1 MHRPLRAQSLL
12 ALAALASALRAQG
25 IPVGFEET
33 FALAPDRA
41 KAVALLVPGTDE
53 HFYYHCRER
62 LAARDFT
69 TVRALLPAW
78 EQRHGRNARVV
89 EIEAREALLSFDRDP
104 ERSFR
109 FVTERLGL
117 QWSHQPK
124 IPGAQSPL
132 PTRLDPAKV
141 DAVALRTHALRTHE
155 NSLDL
160 FTDAAL
166 PGLAAVAL
174 TDGQLVAL
182 LTRLRRPD
190 LDGLSALVVR
200 ELGRPDSG
208 GFGAFEVHRQ
218 LRLEQLEEC
227 ARLRPALL
235 QQPTFVEAWLTRACG
250 DAADGDWRSNPAA
263 RAAQLQRLYEFAR
276 RLPPSFHSLQAHVL
290 FHWLQH
296 DLAQG
301 ALDRNR
307 LLAYLQLPRVTNLTP
322 AGWLD
327 RFPRPDEHVDL
338 QRAFPTALPV
348 IGDDEPLLRACF
360 EQVFTTEDDIAPYAQ
375 FLAADWLRIALAE
388 TRLLRGDPAAER
400 WHALLADPAR
410 SEELRQRLELTFPAT
425 RREQYAADEPVTVD
439 LDVKNV
445 HTLLVNV
452 FAIDAH
458 RFHQERQQLVTDAI
472 ELDGVVPTH
481 QQTFTYDEPPL
492 HRVRRSF
499 PLPML
504 ASAGTWVVEFVGV
517 GAGNR
522 GTSSRALIQKGTLRA
537 AERLVAAG
545 HEFTVFDEV
554 GRLVPDASL
563 WFGGRDYAA
572 NKNGA
577 ILLPFSTEPGRKVVA
592 LQAGPRAALV
602 RFHHQQE
609 SHTLACGVFVAREAL
624 VAGQTARLLLSP
636 SLRIAGHAVSLQL
649 LREPVLT
656 LTLTD
661 VDGTQAQREVRSLEL
676 VDGREFV
683 HELQVPERLRL
694 LQATL
699 RGTVRD
705 LAGNDVVLTA
715 ATVQFPVNGIED
727 TTATSSPLLMR
738 NAAGFAL
745 ELRGKNGEPRPGRSL
760 QLVLQHQQMRD
771 PVTLML
777 QTDAA
782 GRIELGPLADVVSL
796 RVAGNGWDGTFH
808 LLQRECSL
816 PEALHGR
823 VGETLRLADPQPAAP
838 MSRTQWSLLG
848 HAHDEM
854 GRLHKVDGMLEL
866 RDLPA
871 GDYVLTHHASGQS
884 VPVRITAGGRHTH
897 WLVGARRA
905 LQAYATAPLQLRS
918 LAIEGQ
924 HLVVRLAN
932 PTQDTRVHVVASQHG
947 DAFDAFD
954 LLQPAAE
961 APRLQLLRRVA
972 NAYQSGRQLGD
983 ELRYVRERRQATKFA
998 GNMLTRPSLLLH
1010 PWQIDESTNAPVG
1023 EASPGSKES
1032 AFDSNQW
1039 NSAVGLGGGGA
1050 GTRGRS
1056 AGSRRGRGDNLPDL
1070 EAFANLDWLA
1080 SGARVLAN
1088 LKPDADGVLRVP
1100 LADLGEGAQLQVLAL
1115 DGEQAVR
1122 DLLVRDT
1129 APAQPR
1135 PRQLLKSLDATQ
1147 HFVEQK
1153 RIEFVATGGTATI
1166 DDPRQAHV
1174 DVHDSIASVFG
1185 LLASVSRDADLP
1197 RFAFLLKWPTLK
1209 DAEKQKHF
1217 DEHACHELR
1226 FFLFHKDRAFFDAV
1240 IKPLLANKLEKTFL
1254 DHWLLGFDLRGYL
1267 EPWAFA
1273 HLNLIE
1279 RILLQ
1284 KRLGGDEAAAIA
1296 RSVREA
1302 NELRPTSPEQLG
1314 RLLDQVIYAGI
1325 GGAKPGAAVIDLM
1338 GFGQG
1343 TGDVRQEVFPTEEAR
1358 KLREQAQARV
1368 EQGQAPG
1375 LLLELGENAKP
1386 ESRDELG
1393 AEAKEKAPQADADK
1407 KRQRAAV
1414 DDLVATESLA
1424 KELHDRESAPQL
1436 YRTVQKTKLLVEHDW
1451 WHRRREQ
1458 ATADIVAPNRFWLD
1472 YATAP
1477 AGQPFASAALVEAS
1491 TSTLEML
1498 MALAVLDLPF
1508 TPGKH
1513 EVTAN
1518 GNQRTLRAASPLL
1531 LVRKEVAKAEPAAAD
1546 QAPLLLGQNCFRLDD
1561 RYRFV
1566 DGERRD
1572 AFVSDEFLVDV
1583 AYGCQ
1588 VVVTNPTSQKRTA
1601 EVLLQIP
1608 AGALPVQKGFWTK
1621 GVPVTLEPYATATV
1635 EYAFYFPAAGDFAH
1649 YPAHA
1654 AERGKL
1660 AANAQPRTLHVVPVP
1675 TKVDTTSWEHISQQG
1690 TTAEVLAFLDG
1701 QNIQRLDIT
1710 KLAWRMRDREV
1721 FTTVLAKLRSRHVYD
1736 STLWSYSLL
1745 HRDVPAA
1752 REYLQHADG
1761 LVSQCGMALQS
1772 PLLTIDPRTRGMFQQ
1787 LELDPLVH
1795 PRAHQLGGQRVLG
1808 NADLARQYA
1817 SLMTLLGYHDQLD
1830 SEDWLVATYYL
1841 LLQDRIEEGIAAFG
1855 KVDVAKVASKLQYDY
1870 LAAYLCFFTGDLQK
1884 ARQLAERHQS
1894 HPVPHW
1900 QQRFKQVLSQ
1910 LDEAAGVA
1918 PPVGTGPADLAA
1930 TAPALD
1936 LALVGRT
1943 VTITAQNLPEC
1954 EVRYYEL
1961 DVEFAF
1967 SAQPFAAADGT
1978 GAAFVR
1984 PNLVELKQLQK
1995 GAPLAFELPAQFAQ
2009 KNVLVE
2015 VRAGGL
2021 VRSKQ
2026 SVPSALDVK
2035 LLESAGQLAVTAQG
2049 STTPLSKVYV
2059 KVFAKLPDG
2068 TVRFH
2073 KDGYT
2078 DLRGRFDYAS
2088 LSDDPNLTATR
2099 YAVLV
2104 LDEQRGAVI
2113 RETAPP
2119 AR

>member
-1 MHRPLRAQSLL
+1 MLRLASRNAIPTLL
-12 ALAALASALRAQG
+12 AIAATAAALRAQG
-25 IPVGFEET
+25 TPIGFEET
-33 FALAPDRA
+33 FALSPDRA
-41 KAVALLVPGTDE
+41 KAVAMLIPGTDDWY
-53 HFYYHCRER
+53 YYHCRER

-69 TVRALLPAW
+69 TVKQVLPTWIA
-78 EQRHGRNARVV
+78 RYGRNARVL
-89 EIEAREALLSFDRDP
+89 EIENRSALLGFANDPDGTFGFLRD
-104 ERSFR
+104 
-109 FVTERLGL
+109 RLGMHYG
-117 QWSHQPK
+117 HQPV
-124 IPGAQSPL
+124 IPGAKSTL
-132 PTRLDPAKV
+132 PTQLDPNQLSASELSARAFQNHPNSV
-141 DAVALRTHALRTHE
+141 DGFTDHAL
-155 NSLDL
+155 
-160 FTDAAL
+160 A
-166 PGLAAVAL
+166 GLAASNLDAP
-174 TDGQLVAL
+174 QLRSL
-182 LTRLRRPD
+182 LTRLQRPD
-190 LDGLSALVVR
+190 IDNLPALIVR
-200 ELGRPDSG
+200 DLGARDSG
-208 GFGAFEVHRQ
+208 GFGS
-218 LRLEQLEEC
+218 LRIHGELRIAQLEQCL
-227 ARLRPALL
+227 ALRPALL
-235 QQPTFVEAWLTRACG
+235 QEPRFVNVWLARLQPSAEVSWQQE
-250 DAADGDWRSNPAA
+250 PAA
-263 RAAQLQRLYEFAR
+263 RAEQLARLWQFVQRLA
-276 RLPPSFHSLQAHVL
+276 PSFNSLKAHVL

-296 DLAQG
+296 DLSQG
-301 ALDRNR
+301 APDRER
-307 LLAYLQLPRVTNLTP
+307 FLQFLRLPRRHGHP
-322 AGWLD
+322 AKAMLERTRRG
-327 RFPRPDEHVDL
+327 DEFIDPS
-338 QRAFPTALPV
+338 AAPPTELPA
-348 IGDDEPLLRACF
+348 IGDDTPLLRACLEHF
-360 EQVFTTEDDIAPYAQ
+360 FAREDAYEAYAE
-375 FLAADWLRIALAE
+375 FLDADWLKGVFAE
-388 TRLLRGDPAAER
+388 TKILLGQGDLQR
-400 WHALLADPAR
+400 WTAMLADPAR
-410 SEELRQRLELTFPAT
+410 TSEIEKRVELRFPANLRT
-425 RREQYAADEPVTVD
+425 HHGGDDAVQLAVET
-439 LDVKNV
+439 KNV
-445 HTLLVNV
+445 PKLLVKV
-452 FAIDAH
+452 FAIDAFRYH
-458 RFHQERQQLVTDAI
+458 VEKRKEVDATI
-472 ELDGVVPTH
+472 DLDGVVANFER
-481 QQTFTYDEPPL
+481 TFEYSEPPTR
-492 HRVRRSF
+492 RVLRTF
-499 PLPML
+499 DLPML
-504 ASAGTWVVEFVGV
+504 QEPGTWVVEFVGN
-517 GAGNR
+517 GI
-522 GTSSRALIQKGTLRA
+522 SSRAVIHKGSLRIG
-537 AERLVAAG
+537 ERTTAAG
-545 HEFTVFDEV
+545 HSLRVYDEQGNHQGNATV
-554 GRLVPDASL
+554 
-563 WFGGRDYAA
+563 WFGGREYDTDER
-572 NKNGA
+572 GD
-577 ILLPFSTEPGRKVVA
+577 ILLPFSTEPGNKQIVLRSGNRSSMTAFAHRAETFTLSSRVHVEREA
-592 LQAGPRAALV
+592 LIAGNKARALV
-602 RFHHQQE
+602 RPQLRLDGHPIGLALLQDRVLAVTATDLDGISTTQE
-609 SHTLACGVFVAREAL
+609 IRD
-624 VAGQTARLLLSP
+624 
-636 SLRIAGHAVSLQL
+636 LQL
-649 LREPVLT
+649 
-656 LTLTD
+656 TD
-661 VDGTQAQREVRSLEL
+661 EREL
-676 VDGREFV
+676 VHEF
-683 HELQVPERLRL
+683 QVPERLAS
-694 LQATL
+694 LQFTL
-699 RGTVRD
+699 RGKVKDLRD
-705 LAGNDVVLTA
+705 EDVMLESASRPFQCNGIDATA
-715 ATVQFPVNGIED
+715 ATGSSVLLRTESGYAIEW
-727 TTATSSPLLMR
+727 
-738 NAAGFAL
+738 
-745 ELRGKNGEPRPGRSL
+745 RGKNGEPLAGRTCT
-760 QLVLQHQQMRD
+760 VKVWHRD
-771 PVTLML
+771 YRGEVAVAL
-777 QTDAA
+777 QTDAS
-782 GRIELGPLADVVSL
+782 GRIQLGELTGITELHID
-796 RVAGNGWDGTFH
+796 AGNGTSGDYV
-808 LLQRECSL
+808 LDPANQLL
-816 PEALHGR
+816 PETLHGLA
-823 VGETLRLADPQPAAP
+823 GDTLQLPYTGAATTV
-838 MSRTQWSLLG
+838 SRAAFSLLSRER
-848 HAHDEM
+848 DEFEHLALVE
-854 GRLHKVDGMLEL
+854 GFLEL
-866 RDLPA
+866 RDLAP
-871 GDYVLTHHASGQS
+871 GDYTLTLHEPQHHIQ
-884 VPVRITAGGRHTH
+884 VRITRGNRDGGWLLGQDRTLEQTRAARLHVPSAGID
-897 WLVGARRA
+897 GAA
-905 LQAYATAPLQLRS
+905 LRIQ
-918 LAIEGQ
+918 
-924 HLVVRLAN
+924 VAN
-932 PTQDTRVHVVASQHG
+932 MTPDTRVHVIAARALP
-947 DAFDAFD
+947 AFDGFAQLAD
-954 LLQPAAE
+954 GGAQAPEWITHERAE
-961 APRLQLLRRVA
+961 SSYHA
-972 NAYQSGRQLGD
+972 GRKLGD
-983 ELRYVRERRQATKFA
+983 EYRYVLERRFATKYA
-998 GNMLTRPSLLLH
+998 GNLLARPSLLLN
-1010 PWQIDESTNAPVG
+1010 PWQIDASDNA
-1023 EASPGSKES
+1023 
-1032 AFDSNQW
+1032 
-1039 NSAVGLGGGGA
+1039 AVGIGGGVS
-1050 GTRGRS
+1050 GRY
-1056 AGSRRGRGDNLPDL
+1056 GSRGGSRGVGKAKGGPGGDGHGGAIISPT
-1070 EAFANLDWLA
+1070 AFANLDWLPR
-1080 SGARVLAN
+1080 GAVVLAN
-1088 LKPDADGVLRVP
+1088 LVPGADGVLRVP
-1100 LADLGEGAQLQVLAL
+1100 LADLGDGQHIQIVALDNEQAIRRTVVRAEAAAAPRSRALPQAL
-1115 DGEQAVR
+1115 DG
-1122 DLLVRDT
+1122 T
-1129 APAQPR
+1129 G
-1135 PRQLLKSLDATQ
+1135 

-1166 DDPRQAHV
+1166 DDPRQAQV
-1174 DVHDSIASVFG
+1174 EVHDS
-1185 LLASVSRDADLP
+1185 LAGAFRLFTTISRDAELAK
-1197 RFAFLLKWPTLK
+1197 FAFLLQWPTLS
-1209 DAEKQKHF
+1209 DADRQKHY
-1217 DEHACHELR
+1217 DTHACHELH
-1226 FFLFHKDRAFFDAV
+1226 FFLFLKDRAFFDTV
-1240 IKPLLANKLEKTFL
+1240 CKPLLGNKLEKTFL
-1254 DHWLLGFDLRGYL
+1254 DHWLLGDDLRGYL
-1267 EPWAFA
+1267 EPWAFEQ
-1273 HLNLIE
+1273 LNLIE
-1279 RILLQ
+1279 RILLS
-1284 KRLGGDEAAAIA
+1284 KRLGGDDAAGIV

-1302 NELRPTSPEQLG
+1302 VELRPVPRERLEQLFTLAL
-1314 RLLDQVIYAGI
+1314 RSEEMAEKQVAYRGPADLAPPPASAAAPAPGGPVTGGPAGPAREME
-1325 GGAKPGAAVIDLM
+1325 GKKDDKAGAAAPD
-1338 GFGQG
+1338 GQLAEPAQ
-1343 TGDVRQEVFPTEEAR
+1343 TGSDDFY
-1358 KLREQAQARV
+1358 L
-1368 EQGQAPG
+1368 GQTR
-1375 LLLELGENAKP
+1375 N
-1386 ESRDELG
+1386 RIDELG
-1393 AEAKEKAPQADADK
+1393 
-1407 KRQRAAV
+1407 RRA
-1414 DDLVATESLA
+1414 
-1424 KELHDRESAPQL
+1424 SAPQL

-2113 RETAPP
+2113 REVTPP
-2119 AR
+2119 AK